1 MTLFRPAL
9 AIELSQRQGM
19 VCGRSAEGRE
29 ECRSFSTG
37 NRTRDELLPAI
48 DDVARTLG
56 FAPRD
61 LALLGVDIGPGG
73 FTGLR
78 VSIATVQGIAEI
90 SGAAVVGVKG
100 AMIAAASTPAACQA
114 NGEVLVLLAAKKES
128 VWATRLILNDS
139 KWQEVGSPGVF
150 DTPPEASPALVLAD
164 EYLPA
169 SWREAF
175 EAHGTAILTPT
186 YDAAVLLDL
195 AEEQAA
201 QGETIAADT
210 LVPLYPR
217 EPEAVRLWQERHG

>member
-1 MTLFRPAL
+1 
-9 AIELSQRQGM
+9 M
-19 VCGRSAEGRE
+19 VCGRTADGRE

-37 NRTRDELLPAI
+37 NRSRDELLPAI
-48 DDVARTLG
+48 DDVVRTLG
-56 FAPRD
+56 IAPRD
-61 LALLGVDIGPGG
+61 FSLLGVDIGPGG

-90 SGAAVVGVKG
+90 SGATVVGVEG
-100 AMIAAASTPAACQA
+100 ATIAAASTPAARAA

-128 VWATRLILNDS
+128 VWATRLALS
-139 KWQEVGSPGVF
+139 ESRWHEVGTPGVL
-150 DTPPEASPALVLAD
+150 DAPPEVPPSLVLAD

-175 EAHGTAILTPT
+175 AASGTTVLAPT

-195 AEEQAA
+195 AEGRAA
-201 QGETIAADT
+201 VGETIAPDQ

-217 EPEAVRLWQERHG
+217 EPEAVRMWKELHG